1 MVSEISG
8 EDETKFAELMLYV
21 AEKTRADHRGGAV
34 KLNKYLY
41 FAEFSAVRR
50 LGHPITGV
58 AYQKLAHGPAPRR
71 LLPVRDALVADGSAR
86 LERRQDAFGYEHT
99 DLVPLR
105 DPDLSRFSGDEI
117 RIVDEVIDE
126 LLPLNGAQV
135 SDLSHR
141 EAGWMMV
148 NVGDTIPYELALVA
162 PADDI
167 DVTEEIATRASELVG
182 QYAGRT
188 A

>member
-1 MVSEISG
+1 MTS
-8 EDETKFAELMLYV
+8 EDEAKFAELLLYV
-21 AEKTRADHRGGAV
+21 AGKTLADHHGGAV

-41 FAEFSAVRR
+41 FAEFAAVRR
-50 LGHPITGV
+50 IGRPITGV
-58 AYQKLAHGPAPRR
+58 KYQKLRHGPAPRR
-71 LLPVRDALVADGSAR
+71 LLPIRDALVAGGSAR

-105 DPDLSRFSGDEI
+105 EADLSRFSGDEI
-117 RIVDEVIDE
+117 RIIDEIIEE
-126 LLPLNGAQV
+126 LLPLNGSQV

-148 NVGDTIPYELALVA
+148 SVGDTIPYELALVA
-162 PADDI
+162 PPDEVE
-167 DVTEEIATRASELVG
+167 VTDEIAGRASDLIV
-182 QYAGRT
+182 QYADRT

>member
-1 MVSEISG
+1 MAS
-8 EDETKFAELMLYV
+8 EDEAKFAELMLYI
-21 AEKTRADHRGGAV
+21 AARTNADHRGGAV

-58 AYQKLAHGPAPRR
+58 DYQKLTHGPAPRR
-71 LLPVRDALVADGSAR
+71 LLPIRDALVADGSAR
-86 LERRQDAFGYEHT
+86 LERQQDAFGYEHT
-99 DLVPLR
+99 VVVPLR
-105 DPDLSRFSGDEI
+105 DADLSRFSADEI
-117 RIVDEVIDE
+117 RIIDEVVEE

-162 PADDI
+162 RPDEI
-167 DVTEEIATRASELVG
+167 EVTAAVAGRASDLIG
-182 QYAGRT
+182 QYADHM

>member
-1 MVSEISG
+1 MAS

-21 AEKTRADHRGGAV
+21 ADKTSADHRGGAA

-58 AYQKLAHGPAPRR
+58 AYQKLSHGPAPRR

-86 LERRQDAFGYEHT
+86 LERRHDAFGYEHT

-105 DPDLSRFSGDEI
+105 DPDLSRFSADEI
-117 RIVDEVIDE
+117 QIIDEVIDE

-135 SDLSHR
+135 SELSHR
-141 EAGWMMV
+141 EAGWILV
-148 NVGDTIPYELALVA
+148 DVGDTIPYELALVA
-162 PADDI
+162 PPDDVE
-167 DVTEEIATRASELVG
+167 VTEEVADRASDLIG

>member
-1 MVSEISG
+1 MAT
-8 EDETKFAELMLYV
+8 EDEAKFAELMLYV
-21 AEKTRADHRGGAV
+21 ADKTRADHRGGAV

-58 AYQKLAHGPAPRR
+58 DYQKLTHGPAPRR
-71 LLPVRDALVADGSAR
+71 LLPVRDALVADGSVR

-99 DLVPLR
+99 DLIPLR
-105 DPDLSRFSGDEI
+105 DADLSRFSTDEI
-117 RIVDEVIDE
+117 RIIDEVVEE

-148 NVGDTIPYELALVA
+148 NVGDSIPYELALVA
-162 PADDI
+162 PPDEI
-167 DVTEEIATRASELVG
+167 EVTDAIASRASDLIG
-182 QYAGRT
+182 QYADHM

>member
-1 MVSEISG
+1 MAS
-8 EDETKFAELMLYV
+8 EDEAKFAELMLYV
-21 AEKTRADHRGGAV
+21 AHKTRSDRRGGAV

-50 LGHPITGV
+50 LGRPITGV
-58 AYQKLAHGPAPRR
+58 DYQKLTHGPAPRR
-71 LLPVRDALVADGSAR
+71 LLPIRDGLVANGSAR

-99 DLVPLR
+99 DLIPLR
-105 DPDLSRFSGDEI
+105 DANLSRFSADEI
-117 RIVDEVIDE
+117 RIIDEVVEE
-126 LLPLNGAQV
+126 LLPLNGSQV

-162 PADDI
+162 PPGELE
-167 DVTEEIATRASELVG
+167 VTAAMASRASELIEL
-182 QYAGRT
+182 YADHM

>member
-1 MVSEISG
+1 MASD
-8 EDETKFAELMLYV
+8 DEAKFTELMLYV
-21 AEKTRADHRGGAV
+21 AAKTSADQRGGAV

-58 AYQKLAHGPAPRR
+58 PYQKLRHGPAPRR
-71 LLPVRDALVADGSAR
+71 LLPVRDALVADGSVR

-105 DPDLSRFSGDEI
+105 EADLSRFTADEI
-117 RIVDEVIDE
+117 VIIDEVIE
-126 LLPLNGAQV
+126 ALLPLNGAQV
-135 SDLSHR
+135 SELSHR
-141 EAGWMMV
+141 EAGWLLV
-148 NVGDTIPYELALVA
+148 QIGDTIPYELALVA
-162 PADDI
+162 PADDVG
-167 DVTEEIATRASELVG
+167 VTEQIADRAAELVE
-182 QYAGRT
+182 QYAGRI

>member
-1 MVSEISG
+1 MPS
-8 EDETKFAELMLYV
+8 EDEAKLAELILYV
-21 AEKTRADHRGGAV
+21 ADKTRADHRGGAV

-58 AYQKLAHGPAPRR
+58 AYQKLARGPAPRR
-71 LLPVRDALVADGSAR
+71 LVPIRDALIANGSAR
-86 LERRQDAFGYEHT
+86 LQRRQDAFGYEHT
-99 DLVPLR
+99 DLIPLR
-105 DPDLSRFSGDEI
+105 HPDLSRFSGEEI

-126 LLPLNGAQV
+126 LLSLTGAQV

-141 EAGWMMV
+141 EAGWIMV
-148 NVGDTIPYELALVA
+148 KVGDTIPYELALVA
-162 PADDI
+162 PPDEVEITDDMT
-167 DVTEEIATRASELVG
+167 DLASELIG
-182 QYAGRT
+182 QYAGRM

>member
-1 MVSEISG
+1 MVSE
-8 EDETKFAELMLYV
+8 EEAKFAEFVLYV
-21 AEKTRADHRGGAV
+21 ADKTRADHRGGAV

-50 LGHPITGV
+50 LGRPITGV
-58 AYQKLAHGPAPRR
+58 EYQKLTHGPAPRR
-71 LLPVRDALVADGSAR
+71 LLPVRDALIADGSAR

-105 DPDLSRFSGDEI
+105 EANLSHFSADEI
-117 RIVDEVIDE
+117 RIIDEVVEE
-126 LLPLNGAQV
+126 LLPLTGTQV

-141 EAGWMMV
+141 DAAWLIV
-148 NVGDTIPYELALVA
+148 NVGETIPYELALVA
-162 PADDI
+162 APDEI
-167 DVTEEIATRASELVG
+167 EVTEAIASRASELVG
-182 QYAGRT
+182 QYAGRL